1 MKKIVISFVILF
13 SILLVVGFTTNKGSY
28 KPGTYYGYDIDIS
41 NKFENEARA
50 TVYID
55 DKGIIKSVSLDTT
68 YPISHLM
75 DNTTWYEYLEKIEN
89 DVNSSTSFIDRV
101 SKILYESLLFRKN
114 SDLIKTIIK
123 EISKNNTAECISFLK
138 FYDGEIVSYIEEKI
152 KQEIQN
158 KTIKKCD
165 AHLTAFII
173 YKVYSSI
180 LFEYDRE
187 IDEEKVTKEVTNI
200 LKDGLLN

>member
-1 MKKIVISFVILF
+1 MNKKEEVINAARDLF
-13 SILLVVGFTTNKGSY
+13 TK
-28 KPGTYYGYDIDIS
+28 YGYKKVSMDEIA
-41 NKFENEARA
+41 KEASV
-50 TVYID
+50 TKKTIYSYFS
-55 DKGIIKSVSLDTT
+55 DKEAMFKYFASEELQS
-68 YPISHLM
+68 M
-75 DNTTWYEYLEKIEN
+75 KEKIEN

>member
-1 MKKIVISFVILF
+1 MNKKEEVINAARDLF
-13 SILLVVGFTTNKGSY
+13 TK
-28 KPGTYYGYDIDIS
+28 YGYKKVSMDEIA
-41 NKFENEARA
+41 KEANV
-50 TVYID
+50 TKKTIYSYFS
-55 DKGIIKSVSLDTT
+55 DKEAMFKYFASEELQS
-68 YPISHLM
+68 M
-75 DNTTWYEYLEKIEN
+75 KEKIEN
-89 DVNSSTSFIDRV
+89 DVNSSTSFIDKV

-123 EISKNNTAECISFLK
+123 EISKSNTAECISFLK
-138 FYDGEIVSYIEEKI
+138 FYDDEIVSYIEEKI
-152 KQEIQN
+152 RQEIQN

>member
-1 MKKIVISFVILF
+1 MNKKEEVINAARDLF
-13 SILLVVGFTTNKGSY
+13 TK
-28 KPGTYYGYDIDIS
+28 YGYKKVSMDEIA
-41 NKFENEARA
+41 KEANVA
-50 TVYID
+50 KKTIYSYFS
-55 DKGIIKSVSLDTT
+55 DKEAMFKYFASEELQS
-68 YPISHLM
+68 M
-75 DNTTWYEYLEKIEN
+75 KEKIEN

>member
-1 MKKIVISFVILF
+1 MNKKEEVINAARDLF
-13 SILLVVGFTTNKGSY
+13 TK
-28 KPGTYYGYDIDIS
+28 YGYKKVSMDEIA
-41 NKFENEARA
+41 KEANV
-50 TVYID
+50 TKKTIYSYFS
-55 DKGIIKSVSLDTT
+55 DKEVMFKYFASEELQS
-68 YPISHLM
+68 M
-75 DNTTWYEYLEKIEN
+75 KEKIEN

-138 FYDGEIVSYIEEKI
+138 FYDNEIVSYIEEKI
-152 KQEIQN
+152 RQEIQN

>member
-13 SILLVVGFTTNKGSY
+13 SIFLVVWFTTNKGSY

-68 YPISHLM
+68 YPISRLM

-89 DVNSSTSFIDRV
+89 DVIKNQNTNSLE
-101 SKILYESLLFRKN
+101 KNNILYMALN
-114 SDLIKTIIK
+114 Q
-123 EISKNNTAECISFLK
+123 ALK
-138 FYDGEIVSYIEEKI
+138 KA
-152 KQEIQN
+152 
-158 KTIKKCD
+158 KK
-165 AHLTAFII
+165 
-173 YKVYSSI
+173 
-180 LFEYDRE
+180 
-187 IDEEKVTKEVTNI
+187 
-200 LKDGLLN
+200 

>member
-89 DVNSSTSFIDRV
+89 DVNKSLNPQNSVIATGGSAIYGKEAMEHFDSIGTV
-101 SKILYESLLFRKN
+101 VYLNLPYE
-114 SDLIKTIIK
+114 
-123 EISKNNTAECISFLK
+123 EIEQRLGNL
-138 FYDGEIVSYIEEKI
+138 EERGV
-152 KQEIQN
+152 
-158 KTIKKCD
+158 TIKKGQTLKD
-165 AHLTAFII
+165 LYNERTPLYKKYANLTIDCQGKTI
-173 YKVYSSI
+173 
-180 LFEYDRE
+180 RE
-187 IDEEKVTKEVTNI
+187 IVEEISANSNI
-200 LKDGLLN
+200 QEN

>member
-1 MKKIVISFVILF
+1 MNKKEEVINAARDLF
-13 SILLVVGFTTNKGSY
+13 TK
-28 KPGTYYGYDIDIS
+28 YGYKKVSMDEIA
-41 NKFENEARA
+41 KEANV
-50 TVYID
+50 TKKTIYSYFS
-55 DKGIIKSVSLDTT
+55 DKEAMFKYFASEELQS
-68 YPISHLM
+68 M
-75 DNTTWYEYLEKIEN
+75 KEKIEN
-89 DVNSSTSFIDRV
+89 DVNSSTSFIDKV

-138 FYDGEIVSYIEEKI
+138 FYDDEIVSYIEEKI
-152 KQEIQN
+152 RQEIQN

>member
-1 MKKIVISFVILF
+1 MNKKEEVINAARDLF
-13 SILLVVGFTTNKGSY
+13 TK
-28 KPGTYYGYDIDIS
+28 YGYKKVSMDEIA
-41 NKFENEARA
+41 KEANV
-50 TVYID
+50 TKKTIYSYFS
-55 DKGIIKSVSLDTT
+55 DKEAMFKYFASEELQS
-68 YPISHLM
+68 M
-75 DNTTWYEYLEKIEN
+75 KEKIEN

-173 YKVYSSI
+173 YKVYSSL

-187 IDEEKVTKEVTNI
+187 IDEERVTKEVTNI
-200 LKDGLLN
+200 LKDGLLNYGGFKYEK

>member
-1 MKKIVISFVILF
+1 MNKKEEVINAARDLFTKHGYKKVSMDEIAKEANVTKKTIYSYFSDKEAMFKYFASEELQSMK
-13 SILLVVGFTTNKGSY
+13 
-28 KPGTYYGYDIDIS
+28 
-41 NKFENEARA
+41 
-50 TVYID
+50 
-55 DKGIIKSVSLDTT
+55 
-68 YPISHLM
+68 
-75 DNTTWYEYLEKIEN
+75 EKIEN

>member
-1 MKKIVISFVILF
+1 MNKKEEVINAARDLF
-13 SILLVVGFTTNKGSY
+13 TK
-28 KPGTYYGYDIDIS
+28 YGYKKVSMDEIS
-41 NKFENEARA
+41 KEAKNKKKTIYSYFSDKEAMSKYFA
-50 TVYID
+50 SEELQSM
-55 DKGIIKSVSLDTT
+55 K
-68 YPISHLM
+68 
-75 DNTTWYEYLEKIEN
+75 EKIEN

>member
-1 MKKIVISFVILF
+1 MNKKEEVINAARDLF
-13 SILLVVGFTTNKGSY
+13 TK
-28 KPGTYYGYDIDIS
+28 YGYKKVSMDEIA
-41 NKFENEARA
+41 KEANV
-50 TVYID
+50 TKKTIYSYFS
-55 DKGIIKSVSLDTT
+55 DKEVMFKYFASEELQS
-68 YPISHLM
+68 M
-75 DNTTWYEYLEKIEN
+75 KEKIEN

>member
-1 MKKIVISFVILF
+1 MNKKEEVINAARDLF
-13 SILLVVGFTTNKGSY
+13 TK
-28 KPGTYYGYDIDIS
+28 YGYKKVSMDEIA
-41 NKFENEARA
+41 KEANV
-50 TVYID
+50 TKKTICSYFS
-55 DKGIIKSVSLDTT
+55 DKEAMFKYFASEELQS
-68 YPISHLM
+68 M
-75 DNTTWYEYLEKIEN
+75 KEKIEN

>member
-1 MKKIVISFVILF
+1 MNKKEEVINAARDLF
-13 SILLVVGFTTNKGSY
+13 TK
-28 KPGTYYGYDIDIS
+28 YGYKKVSMDEIAKGANVTKKTIYSYFSD
-41 NKFENEARA
+41 KEAMFKYFA
-50 TVYID
+50 SEELQSM
-55 DKGIIKSVSLDTT
+55 K
-68 YPISHLM
+68 
-75 DNTTWYEYLEKIEN
+75 EKIEN
-89 DVNSSTSFIDRV
+89 DVNSSISFIDRV

>member
-1 MKKIVISFVILF
+1 MNKKEEVINAARDLF
-13 SILLVVGFTTNKGSY
+13 TK
-28 KPGTYYGYDIDIS
+28 YGYKKVSMDEIS
-41 NKFENEARA
+41 KEANV
-50 TVYID
+50 TKKTIYSYFS
-55 DKGIIKSVSLDTT
+55 DKEAMFKYFASEELQS
-68 YPISHLM
+68 M
-75 DNTTWYEYLEKIEN
+75 KEKIEN

-187 IDEEKVTKEVTNI
+187 IDEERVTKEDTNI

>member
-1 MKKIVISFVILF
+1 MNKKEEVINAARDLF
-13 SILLVVGFTTNKGSY
+13 TK
-28 KPGTYYGYDIDIS
+28 YGYKKVSMDEIAKGANVTKKTIYSYFSD
-41 NKFENEARA
+41 KEAMFKYFA
-50 TVYID
+50 SEELQSM
-55 DKGIIKSVSLDTT
+55 K
-68 YPISHLM
+68 
-75 DNTTWYEYLEKIEN
+75 EKIEN

-173 YKVYSSI
+173 YKVYSSV

>member
-1 MKKIVISFVILF
+1 MNKKEEVINAARDLF
-13 SILLVVGFTTNKGSY
+13 TK
-28 KPGTYYGYDIDIS
+28 YGYKKVSMDEIA
-41 NKFENEARA
+41 KEANV
-50 TVYID
+50 TKKTIYSYFS
-55 DKGIIKSVSLDTT
+55 DKEAMFKYFASEELQS
-68 YPISHLM
+68 M
-75 DNTTWYEYLEKIEN
+75 KEKIEN

-152 KQEIQN
+152 KQEIQK

>member
-1 MKKIVISFVILF
+1 MNKKEEVINAARDLF
-13 SILLVVGFTTNKGSY
+13 TK
-28 KPGTYYGYDIDIS
+28 YGYKKVSMDEIA
-41 NKFENEARA
+41 KEANV
-50 TVYID
+50 TKKTIYSYFS
-55 DKGIIKSVSLDTT
+55 DKEVMFKYFASEELQS
-68 YPISHLM
+68 M
-75 DNTTWYEYLEKIEN
+75 KEKIEN

-187 IDEEKVTKEVTNI
+187 IDEERVTKEVTNI

>member
-1 MKKIVISFVILF
+1 MNKKEEVINAARDLF
-13 SILLVVGFTTNKGSY
+13 TK
-28 KPGTYYGYDIDIS
+28 YGYKKVSMDEIA
-41 NKFENEARA
+41 KEANV
-50 TVYID
+50 TKKTIYSYFS
-55 DKGIIKSVSLDTT
+55 DKEAMFKYFASEELQS
-68 YPISHLM
+68 M
-75 DNTTWYEYLEKIEN
+75 KEKIEN
-89 DVNSSTSFIDRV
+89 DVNSSISFIDKV

-114 SDLIKTIIK
+114 SDLIKTIIN
-123 EISKNNTAECISFLK
+123 EISKSNTAECISFLK
-138 FYDGEIVSYIEEKI
+138 FYDDEIVSYIEEKI

>member
-1 MKKIVISFVILF
+1 MNKKEEVINAARDLF
-13 SILLVVGFTTNKGSY
+13 TK
-28 KPGTYYGYDIDIS
+28 YGYKKVSMDEIA
-41 NKFENEARA
+41 KEANVTKKTIYSYFR
-50 TVYID
+50 
-55 DKGIIKSVSLDTT
+55 DKEAMFKYFASEELQS
-68 YPISHLM
+68 M
-75 DNTTWYEYLEKIEN
+75 KEKIEN

-187 IDEEKVTKEVTNI
+187 IDEERVTKEVTNI

>member
-1 MKKIVISFVILF
+1 MNKKEEVINAARDLF
-13 SILLVVGFTTNKGSY
+13 TK
-28 KPGTYYGYDIDIS
+28 YGYKKVSMDEIA
-41 NKFENEARA
+41 KEANV
-50 TVYID
+50 TKKTIYSYFS
-55 DKGIIKSVSLDTT
+55 DKEAMFKYFASEELQS
-68 YPISHLM
+68 M
-75 DNTTWYEYLEKIEN
+75 KEEIEN
-89 DVNSSTSFIDRV
+89 DVNSSISFIDKV

-114 SDLIKTIIK
+114 SDLIKTIIN
-123 EISKNNTAECISFLK
+123 EISKSNTAECISFLK
-138 FYDGEIVSYIEEKI
+138 FYDDEIVSYIEEKI

>member
-1 MKKIVISFVILF
+1 MNKKEEVINAARDLF
-13 SILLVVGFTTNKGSY
+13 TK
-28 KPGTYYGYDIDIS
+28 YGYKKVSMDEIA
-41 NKFENEARA
+41 KEAKV
-50 TVYID
+50 TKKTIYSYFS
-55 DKGIIKSVSLDTT
+55 DKEAMFKYFASEELQS
-68 YPISHLM
+68 M
-75 DNTTWYEYLEKIEN
+75 KEKIEN

>member
-1 MKKIVISFVILF
+1 MEKAKQVIDEFNKARDWSKFHTPENLAKSISIEAGELLECFQWNNEYDRQELIEELADVQAYCIIL
-13 SILLVVGFTTNKGSY
+13 
-28 KPGTYYGYDIDIS
+28 
-41 NKFENEARA
+41 A
-50 TVYID
+50 
-55 DKGIIKSVSLDTT
+55 
-68 YPISHLM
+68 
-75 DNTTWYEYLEKIEN
+75 EKIEN

-123 EISKNNTAECISFLK
+123 EISKSNTAECISFLK
-138 FYDGEIVSYIEEKI
+138 FYDDEIVSYIEEKI
-152 KQEIQN
+152 RQEIQN

-187 IDEEKVTKEVTNI
+187 IDEERVTKEVTNI

>member
-1 MKKIVISFVILF
+1 MNKKEEVINAARDLF
-13 SILLVVGFTTNKGSY
+13 TK
-28 KPGTYYGYDIDIS
+28 YGYKKVSMDEIA
-41 NKFENEARA
+41 KEASV
-50 TVYID
+50 TKKTIYSYFS
-55 DKGIIKSVSLDTT
+55 DKEAMFKYFASEELQS
-68 YPISHLM
+68 M
-75 DNTTWYEYLEKIEN
+75 KEKIEN

-187 IDEEKVTKEVTNI
+187 IDEERVTKEVTNI

>member
-1 MKKIVISFVILF
+1 MNKKEEVINAARDLF
-13 SILLVVGFTTNKGSY
+13 TK
-28 KPGTYYGYDIDIS
+28 YGYKKVSMDEIA
-41 NKFENEARA
+41 KEANV
-50 TVYID
+50 TKKTIYSYFS
-55 DKGIIKSVSLDTT
+55 DKEAMFKYFASEELQS
-68 YPISHLM
+68 M
-75 DNTTWYEYLEKIEN
+75 KEKIEN
-89 DVNSSTSFIDRV
+89 DVNSSTSFIDKV

-123 EISKNNTAECISFLK
+123 EITKSKTAEWNSFLK
-138 FYDGEIVSYIEEKI
+138 FYDDEIVSYIEEKI
-152 KQEIQN
+152 RQEIQN

-187 IDEEKVTKEVTNI
+187 IDEERVTKEVTNI

>member
-1 MKKIVISFVILF
+1 MNKKEEVINAARELF
-13 SILLVVGFTTNKGSY
+13 TK
-28 KPGTYYGYDIDIS
+28 YGYKKVSMDEIA
-41 NKFENEARA
+41 KEANV
-50 TVYID
+50 TKKTIYSYFS
-55 DKGIIKSVSLDTT
+55 DKEAMFKYFASEELQS
-68 YPISHLM
+68 M
-75 DNTTWYEYLEKIEN
+75 KEKIEN

-101 SKILYESLLFRKN
+101 SKILYKSLLFRKN

>member
-1 MKKIVISFVILF
+1 MNKKEEVINAARDLF
-13 SILLVVGFTTNKGSY
+13 TK
-28 KPGTYYGYDIDIS
+28 YGYKKVSMDEIA
-41 NKFENEARA
+41 KEANV
-50 TVYID
+50 TKKTIYSYFS
-55 DKGIIKSVSLDTT
+55 DKEAMFKYFASEELQS
-68 YPISHLM
+68 M
-75 DNTTWYEYLEKIEN
+75 KEKIEN

-138 FYDGEIVSYIEEKI
+138 FYDGEIVSYIEE
-152 KQEIQN
+152 IQN

-187 IDEEKVTKEVTNI
+187 IDEERVTKEVTNI

>member
-1 MKKIVISFVILF
+1 MNKKEEVINAARDLFTKHGYKKVSMDEIAKEANVTKKTIYSYFSDKEAMFKYFASEELQSMK
-13 SILLVVGFTTNKGSY
+13 
-28 KPGTYYGYDIDIS
+28 
-41 NKFENEARA
+41 
-50 TVYID
+50 
-55 DKGIIKSVSLDTT
+55 
-68 YPISHLM
+68 
-75 DNTTWYEYLEKIEN
+75 EKIEN

-101 SKILYESLLFRKN
+101 SKILYESLLFRNN

>member
-1 MKKIVISFVILF
+1 MNKKEEVINAARDLF
-13 SILLVVGFTTNKGSY
+13 TK
-28 KPGTYYGYDIDIS
+28 YGYKKVSMDEIA
-41 NKFENEARA
+41 KEANV
-50 TVYID
+50 TKKTIYSYFS
-55 DKGIIKSVSLDTT
+55 DKEAMFKYFASEELQS
-68 YPISHLM
+68 M
-75 DNTTWYEYLEKIEN
+75 KEKIEN

-152 KQEIQN
+152 QN

>member
-1 MKKIVISFVILF
+1 MNKKEEVINAARDLF
-13 SILLVVGFTTNKGSY
+13 TK
-28 KPGTYYGYDIDIS
+28 YGYKKVSMDEIAKGANVTKKTIYSYFSD
-41 NKFENEARA
+41 KEAMFKYFA
-50 TVYID
+50 SEELQSM
-55 DKGIIKSVSLDTT
+55 K
-68 YPISHLM
+68 
-75 DNTTWYEYLEKIEN
+75 EKIEN